1 MTVPYTFAN
10 QTGNI
15 ALSELDANFAN
26 VKAASDTAGTVTASA
41 QPVITSV
48 GQLTSL
54 TVSGNIRTLS
64 GGVYAPGYYWANGQ
78 PFLPGSSTGSYGN
91 SNVAAYL
98 PTYNG
103 GFDNLG
109 GNVTTTGAVNASSGI
124 FSGRIQAG
132 NVSGSQFTT
141 NGVINASRTIS
152 GGNILSNGFVSGLT
166 LQATAGGISAFGNIA
181 GGNIT
186 TTGNVIA
193 DQRVQASAFLTAGA
207 VQGSDLYST
216 NLLRGAN
223 LIVSTAAT
231 IAGVMQLTN
240 SAAATSTSA
249 GALIVNGGI
258 AINKNAYFGGD
269 GSNAVVH
276 TGNILPSTTLSYNL
290 GSASRAYNTFYGTAT
305 QAQYADLAENY
316 QADEEYLFG
325 TVVMF
330 GGKEEVT
337 LATSDTTAVAGVISQ
352 HPAHL
357 MNSKLSGQN
366 VVPVALQGRT
376 PCNVIGPIN
385 KGDLLVSAGN
395 GFAKTCKSPLVGQV
409 IGKAL
414 CDFTGDQGQVEIV
427 VGRS

>member
-26 VKAASDTAGTVTASA
+26 VKAAADTAGTVTASA

-91 SNVAAYL
+91 SNVASYL

-109 GNVTTTGAVNASSGI
+109 GNVTTTGQVNASAGV

-132 NVSGSQFTT
+132 NVSGAQFTT
-141 NGVINASRTIS
+141 NGPIFASRTIS
-152 GGNILSNGFVSGLT
+152 GGNLVANGAVTGYT
-166 LQATAGGISAFGNIA
+166 LEATVGGVNAFGNIA

-186 TTGNVIA
+186 TSGNVVA
-193 DQRVQASAFLTAGA
+193 TQRVQAAAFLTAGT
-207 VQGSDLYST
+207 VQGSDIYST
-216 NLLRGAN
+216 GPLRGAN
-223 LIVSTAAT
+223 LIISTAAT
-231 IAGVMQLTN
+231 IAGVTQITN
-240 SAAATSTSA
+240 STAATSTSS

-269 GSNAVVH
+269 GSNAIVH
-276 TGNILPSTTLSYNL
+276 TGNILPSSSLSYNL
-290 GSASRAYNTFYGTAT
+290 GSASRSYNTFYGTAT

-316 QADEEYLFG
+316 QADQDYQFG
-325 TVVMF
+325 TVLMF

-337 LATSDTTAVAGVISQ
+337 LASSDTTAVAGVVSQ
-352 HPAHL
+352 NPAHL

-366 VVPVALQGRT
+366 VVPVTLQGRT
-376 PCNVIGPIN
+376 PCNVIGPMS

-395 GFAKTCKSPLVGQV
+395 GFAKACKSPLVGQV